1 LHMKEHVNMEEQVAE
16 NSFLIKIES
25 RLSNLEDSVKSIL
38 DRGDEMNEVTQEKL
52 GAIQVQL
59 ETQAASMRRLRRN
72 MSNPY
77 SYRLILCGVIFLLVL
92 FAIILHYTVNS
103 I

>member
-1 LHMKEHVNMEEQVAE
+1 MSEKEQVVSE
-16 NSFLIKIES
+16 DSFLIKIES

-52 GAIQVQL
+52 SAIQDQL
-59 ETQAASMRRLRRN
+59 ESQAASMRRLRRN

-77 SYRLILCGVIFLLVL
+77 SYRIILCGVVFFLIL
-92 FAIILHYTVNS
+92 FAFILHNTVHS